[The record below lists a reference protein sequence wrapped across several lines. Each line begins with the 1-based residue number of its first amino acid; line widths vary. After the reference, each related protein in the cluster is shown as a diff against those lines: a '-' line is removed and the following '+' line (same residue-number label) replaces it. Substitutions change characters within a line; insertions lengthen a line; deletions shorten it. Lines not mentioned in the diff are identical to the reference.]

1 MGNKAGDPWEEGWVL
16 HHFVGKNI
24 MVRPCWIIW
33 SLNATVM
40 SLGNGLFLGD
50 HTLKVSHPEAPNH
63 SCAPSSPSGK
73 KRYLGLITPALASAP
88 NISHLC
94 EFSCTFKPNLRKI
107 PEGVPHPLFVQIII
121 IHWLMVYRRA
131 GQKTG
136 RNLRFRKKKKPPL
149 WRSPLLGSQSNIW
162 YPCCLN
168 VGFILLLTGAPPQSH
183 YGKRLVNIDIL
194 KSCCQTV
201 RLLRAL

>member
-1 MGNKAGDPWEEGWVL
+1 MFPELNRYVSGEWVGFKWSDSKALTPRSSWSPLCPILSIRAESVSGTHHPLHLLQRAGN
-16 HHFVGKNI
+16 
-24 MVRPCWIIW
+24 
-33 SLNATVM
+33 
-40 SLGNGLFLGD
+40 
-50 HTLKVSHPEAPNH
+50 
-63 SCAPSSPSGK
+63 
-73 KRYLGLITPALASAP
+73 SAP
-88 NISHLC
+88 TISHLC

-183 YGKRLVNIDIL
+183 YGKGLVNIDIL